1 MFHFTNATWKNSD
14 VSCLL
19 YNLNLQQTETWI
31 AVAGSDAVPNLL
43 PQMEGGFIAPM
54 ATEEAPVN
62 KRWKLSLVSLVHL
75 LDQAHNTF
83 TKNIIHLMV

>member
-1 MFHFTNATWKNSD
+1 M
-14 VSCLL
+14 SCLL
-19 YNLNLQQTETWI
+19 YNWHLHPADVLFYNLNLQQTETWI
-31 AVAGSDAVPNLL
+31 AVAASDAVPNLL

-62 KRWKLSLVSLVHL
+62 KRWKLLLVSLVHL